1 MKKYFLFFSILI
13 FSFSVQAQTDQIAP
27 TLTKAEL
34 IDYLQDN
41 YSVTNPLGYNS
52 ARDAMYGSIDNK
64 NGDIVCVYTGFTIQA
79 NTRGDAFAKGINT
92 EHTWPQG
99 MFDSDEP
106 MRGDIHHLFP
116 TLIEVNSER
125 SNDPFDEIPD
135 NETTSWWYLDNKGSQ
150 TSIPDSNIDLYSEE
164 VSGRFEPREDH
175 KGNVARAIFYFWA
188 IYQNTPDVSDDASFF
203 EGMKDVLLEWH
214 DLDPVDAAEV
224 QRSLGAESAQG
235 NRNPFVHDTTLVRRA
250 FFDGGVIEPVEVPN
264 PVTGEVRN
272 IQANSFQLVFTE
284 NDTQGNALFSF
295 QNEIFTSDTAGN
307 PFSLTDYD
315 SIKSARISWTQG
327 GSEEERIADS
337 LFVLEFFTEKKD
349 TIITGP
355 AASVRALVISG
366 VIDADLSGGT
376 PKAVELY
383 AIEDIPDMGVFAIGA
398 ANNGGGSDGVELQL
412 NGSLAKG
419 DFYYVATESPNFVS
433 WFGFSPD
440 ITDDFATAVNGDDAV
455 ELFYDTTKA
464 FSGNE
469 RVVDVF
475 GDINVDGSGQA
486 WEYTNGWAYRE
497 SFTGPDS
504 TNFNPDN
511 WTFSGPGALDGE
523 TTNNSAS
530 NPFPVGTYQF
540 SMGTSS
546 ENELSNPSSI
556 KLFQNYPNPFNPSTN
571 ISYELSSP
579 GFVSLKVYD
588 VMGREVANLVEGS
601 ISSGVHSARFDA
613 RGLSSGVYIY
623 QLKVGAETLSSTMI
637 LLK

>member
-1 MKKYFLFFSILI
+1 
-13 FSFSVQAQTDQIAP
+13 
-27 TLTKAEL
+27 
-34 IDYLQDN
+34 
-41 YSVTNPLGYNS
+41 
-52 ARDAMYGSIDNK
+52 MYGSIDNK

-79 NTRGDAFAKGINT
+79 NTRGDAFSKGINT

-99 MFDSDEP
+99 MFGRDEP

-125 SNDPFDEIPD
+125 GSDPFDEIPD

-150 TSIPDSNIDLYSEE
+150 TSIPTSNIDLYSEE

-188 IYQNTPDVSDDASFF
+188 IYQDTADVSDDASFF
-203 EGMKDVLLEWH
+203 GGMKDVLLEWH
-214 DLDPVDAAEV
+214 DLDPVDDAEV
-224 QRSLGAESAQG
+224 ARSLGAEQAQG

-250 FFDGGVIEPVEVPN
+250 FFDGGVIEPIEIPD
-264 PVTGEVRN
+264 PVIGEITS
-272 IQANSFQLVFTE
+272 IQQNSFQLIFTE
-284 NDTQGNALFSF
+284 DQVQSNVLFSF

-315 SIKSARISWTQG
+315 SIKTARISW
-327 GSEEERIADS
+327 SEGASEGDRIADS
-337 LFVLEFFTEKKD
+337 LFVLEFFSEDKD

-355 AASVRALVISG
+355 AASNRALVISG

-383 AIEDIPDMGVFAIGA
+383 ATEDIPDMGVFAIGA

-412 NGSLAKG
+412 SGSLAEG
-419 DFYYVATESPNFVS
+419 DFYYAATESPNFVS

-440 ITDDFATAVNGDDAV
+440 ITHDFATAVNGDDAI

-469 RVVDVF
+469 VIVDVF

-486 WEYTNGWAYRE
+486 WEYTNGWAYRK
-497 SFTGPDS
+497 SFTGPDGTS
-504 TNFNPDN
+504 FNLDN

-523 TTNNSAS
+523 AENSTAS
-530 NPFPVGTYQF
+530 KPFPLATYQF
-540 SMGTSS
+540 SMGNLTEHEVST
-546 ENELSNPSSI
+546 PSTI
-556 KLFQNYPNPFNPSTN
+556 KLFQNYPNPFNPSTV
-571 ISYELSSP
+571 ISYELASF

-601 ISSGVHSARFDA
+601 ISAGAHSVRFDA
-613 RGLSSGVYIY
+613 RNLSSGIYIY
-623 QLKVGAETLSSTMI
+623 QLKFGHETRSSNMVLI
-637 LLK
+637 K